1 MSTENEKQNKNLND
15 IAKLLGLD
23 DSDETTASKLIDHLQ
38 AKAVLQRHDPG
49 WLGKIFGG
57 QENAATNITGLIA
70 ALAMAAIVVFGLR
83 TNDSAPILEICKA
96 VLFLAMGAIASKKLG
111 SSE

>member
-1 MSTENEKQNKNLND
+1 MSTENEKKNDKTDAIL
-15 IAKLLGLD
+15 KLLSEL
-23 DSDETTASKLIDHLQ
+23 DETTTSELIDRLQ
-38 AKAVLQRHDPG
+38 ENAVLQRHSPG

-70 ALAMAAIVVFGLR
+70 ALAMAAIVAFGLR

-96 VLFLAMGAIASKKLG
+96 VLFLAMGALASKKLG